1 MKVPS
6 RGVLAWWLSFDALA
20 VVLLVF
26 GHGDRTDHGLIV
38 AIGVVWTVGAFR
50 TGPLPIPDR
59 WWPSKDPDDYR

>member
-26 GHGDRTDHGLIV
+26 GHGAGL
-38 AIGVVWTVGAFR
+38 T
-50 TGPLPIPDR
+50 TG
-59 WWPSKDPDDYR
+59 